1 MKQLKGRSRR
11 ARANDA
17 ANDPTRERQQKGA
30 FRMNHT
36 LDHDLDQ
43 RCINTARVLSI
54 DMSEKARSG
63 HPGLPLGAAPMAY
76 TLWDRFLRHNPTNP
90 RWANRDRFILSAGHG
105 CELLYSLLHL
115 TGYNISMDDLQ
126 NFRQWGSKTTGHP
139 EYDPDVG
146 IEATTGPLGQGIAMA
161 VGMALAE
168 AHLAARFNRD
178 GFPVVDHCTFVLA
191 GDGDLMEGIS
201 SEAASL
207 AGTLQ
212 LGKLICLYDN
222 NHVTLD
228 APTDH
233 VFTEDRCGRFQSFGW
248 HVISLA
254 DGNDIEAIDLAI
266 REAMAERRRPSLI
279 AVRTHIGYGSPLHD
293 SPKVHGEPM
302 GPENARATKQNL
314 GWPDLPPF
322 SVPADVRTHFRQA
335 IPRGG
340 ALEADWN
347 GIFQRYSD
355 TYPDLSRELRGMT
368 DGVSLKGWDSGL
380 PSFSPSEG
388 PIATREASGKVM
400 NAIAAALPGFVGG
413 SADLAGSN
421 RTTLK
426 GRGDF
431 GFGDDQGRNI
441 HFGVREHAMA
451 AMVNGMALHGG
462 LIPFGATFF
471 NFSDYMRPSL
481 RLAALMQAHSIFIF
495 THDSIGLG
503 QDGPTHQPIEQLTS
517 LRAMPGLTVFR
528 PADANETTEAWR
540 LAIALPGPV
549 ALVLTRQSL
558 PVLDP
563 KQFSVGNGVARGA
576 YVLVDRPDPD
586 LILVATGSEVHL
598 ALQAARALAQSGV
611 EVRVVSM
618 PSWELFAKQPAEYRD
633 SVLPPKISTL
643 AIEAGATLGWYKW
656 VGRTGDIIGLD
667 HFGASAPGEVVMEKM
682 GFNIDNVVHR
692 ALRLLHPETAR
703 ATA

>member
-1 MKQLKGRSRR
+1 
-11 ARANDA
+11 
-17 ANDPTRERQQKGA
+17 
-30 FRMNHT
+30 MNQT
-36 LDHDLDQ
+36 FSHDLNQ
-43 RCINTARVLSI
+43 LCINAARILSV
-54 DMSEKARSG
+54 DMSEKAHSG

-76 TLWDRFLRHNPTNP
+76 TLWDRILRHNPTNP
-90 RWANRDRFILSAGHG
+90 RWANRDRFVLSAGHG

-139 EYDPDVG
+139 EYDPDLG

-161 VGMALAE
+161 VGMAVAE

-178 GFPVVDHCTFVLA
+178 GFPVVDHFTFVLA
-191 GDGDLMEGIS
+191 SDGDLMEGIS

-222 NHVTLD
+222 NHVSLD
-228 APTDH
+228 ATTDH
-233 VFTEDRCGRFQSFGW
+233 VFTEDRCGRFRSFGW
-248 HVISLA
+248 QVISVP
-254 DGNDIEAIDLAI
+254 DGNDLEAIEAAI
-266 REAMAERRRPSLI
+266 REATAEKQRPSLI

-302 GPENARATKQNL
+302 GPENARATRKNL

-322 SVPADVRTHFRQA
+322 SVPAEVQTHYRQA
-335 IPRGG
+335 IPRGT
-340 ALEADWN
+340 ALEKEWA
-347 GIFQRYSD
+347 GLFGRYSEK
-355 TYPDLSRELRGMT
+355 YPDLSHQ
-368 DGVSLKGWDSGL
+368 LKSMLDRVFPKNWDSGL
-380 PSFSPSEG
+380 PVFSPSEG
-388 PIATREASGKVM
+388 SLATRDASGKAM

-426 GRGDF
+426 GLGDL
-431 GFGDDQGRNI
+431 GFRRQSGQKHSLRCSRACHGS
-441 HFGVREHAMA
+441 
-451 AMVNGMALHGG
+451 MVNGMALHGG
-462 LIPFGATFF
+462 LIPFGATFL

-481 RLAALMQAHSIFIF
+481 RLAAMMGAHSIFVF

-517 LRAMPGLTVFR
+517 LRAMPGLTLFR
-528 PADANETTEAWR
+528 PADANEATAAWR
-540 LAIALPGPV
+540 VAIGLPGPV
-549 ALVLTRQSL
+549 ALVLTRQAL
-558 PVLDP
+558 PVLDT
-563 KQFSVGNGVARGA
+563 KKFSVSAGVAKGA
-576 YVLVDRPDPD
+576 YALLDEPDPD
-586 LILVATGSEVHL
+586 LVLVATGSEVHL
-598 ALQAARALAQSGV
+598 ALQAAQALAKSGTR
-611 EVRVVSM
+611 VRVVSM

-633 SVLPPKISTL
+633 ALLPLNIPTL

-667 HFGASAPGEVVMEKM
+667 HFGASEPGEIVMARM
-682 GFNIDNVVHR
+682 GFNVDNVVDR
-692 ALRLLHPETAR
+692 ARRLLHRENAPVTAV
-703 ATA
+703 A

>member
-1 MKQLKGRSRR
+1 MNQT
-11 ARANDA
+11 AN
-17 ANDPTRERQQKGA
+17 
-30 FRMNHT
+30 
-36 LDHDLDQ
+36 HDLDQ
-43 RCINTARVLSI
+43 RSINTARVLSV

-90 RWANRDRFILSAGHG
+90 RWFNRDRFILSAGHG

-115 TGYNISMDDLQ
+115 TGYKISIDDLK
-126 NFRQWGSKTTGHP
+126 NFRQWASKTTGHP
-139 EYDPDVG
+139 EYDPDLG

-161 VGMALAE
+161 VGMAVAE

-178 GFPVVDHCTFVLA
+178 EFPVVDHSTFVLA

-212 LGKLICLYDN
+212 LGKLICLYDD
-222 NHVTLD
+222 NHVSLD

-233 VFTEDRCGRFQSFGW
+233 IFTEDRCDRFRSFGW
-248 HVISLA
+248 HVISLP
-254 DGNDIEAIDLAI
+254 DGNDIKAIDLAI
-266 REAMAERRRPSLI
+266 REAIAEKQKPSLI

-322 SVPADVRTHFRQA
+322 SVPADVQAHFREA
-335 IPRGG
+335 ILRG
-340 ALEADWN
+340 AVLETEWIDM
-347 GIFQRYSD
+347 FERYSEK
-355 TYPDLSRELRGMT
+355 YPDLSQQLKNMT
-368 DGVSLKGWDSGL
+368 GRLFPENWDSSL

-431 GFGDDQGRNI
+431 GFGDNQGRNI

-503 QDGPTHQPIEQLTS
+503 QDGPTHQPIEHLTS

-528 PADANETTEAWR
+528 PADANETADAWR
-540 LAIALPGPV
+540 LAIGLTGPV
-549 ALVLTRQSL
+549 ALVLTRQAL

-563 KQFSVGNGVARGA
+563 KRFCVGNGVARGA
-576 YVLVDRPDPD
+576 YVLVDGPGPDPD
-586 LILVATGSEVHL
+586 LVLVATGSEVHV
-598 ALQAARALAQSGV
+598 ALEAARALAKWGI
-611 EVRVVSM
+611 EARVVSM
-618 PSWELFAKQPAEYRD
+618 PCWELFEKQPAEYRD
-633 SVLPPKISTL
+633 SVLPLNIPKL

-656 VGRTGDIIGLD
+656 VGRTGDVIGLD

-682 GFNIDNVVHR
+682 GFNVDNVIQR
-692 ALRLLHPETAR
+692 AQRLLHQQSGR
-703 ATA
+703 AAA